1 MLMALSIPPLRH
13 LVSLACLL
21 VQQGTMCIR
30 SLLLAIDNIQ
40 QKIDLCLIMYY
51 TPSNNLCSLLT

>member
-40 QKIDLCLIMYY
+40 QKIDLCLIMYILY
-51 TPSNNLCSLLT
+51 TFK